1 MKDYF
6 TIIHYHQT
14 SPEQFSSHISFLEK
28 NYTLIPLRQL
38 KDHYQ
43 SGSEIPDNS
52 LFITFDDGWK
62 SNYELLP
69 MIEERGYPVTIFLS
83 TGFIGTDKTPSPRI
97 FDDDFKLVDSQLSLN
112 TFEPNAKNTITPSV
126 SEERRTMLN
135 ISEIQ
140 EMSKHVDFQSHGV
153 NHHVSSTIS
162 MEMLESELV
171 ESKKYIQDL
180 LGNKVYAFA
189 FPYNIVSDNAFE
201 LFKKHGYILAR
212 AGARKLNSSDAYPF
226 TLKSI
231 GIDPQWAVQ
240 ELRKALLLA
249 ELKTLRSG

>member
-14 SPEQFSSHISFLEK
+14 SPEQFSSHLSFLEK
-28 NYTLIPLRQL
+28 NYTLIPLKQL

-43 SGSEIPDNS
+43 TGSEIPDNS

-69 MIEERGYPVTIFLS
+69 IIEERGYPVTIFLS
-83 TGFIGTDKTPSPRI
+83 TGLIGTDKTPSPRI
-97 FDDDFKLVDSQLSLN
+97 FDDEFKLDNFLLSLI
-112 TFEPNAKNTITPSV
+112 TDESNAKNMITPSV
-126 SEERRTMLN
+126 SEERRRMLN
-135 ISEIQ
+135 IGEIQ

-153 NHHVSSTIS
+153 NHHVSSALS
-162 MEMLESELV
+162 LEMLESELV
-171 ESKKYIQDL
+171 ESKKFIQDL
-180 LGNKVYAFA
+180 VGNEVYAYA
-189 FPYNIVSDNAFE
+189 FPYNIVSENAFE
-201 LFKKHGYILAR
+201 LFKKHGYVLAR
-212 AGARKLNSSDAYPF
+212 AGARKLNSSDTYPF
-226 TLKSI
+226 TLNSI
-231 GIDPQWAVQ
+231 GIAPQWTVQ